1 MTDAK
6 LVIFLEMFVFL
17 AENNIKT
24 PLFGLKRGVLYVLL
38 VFPVAYFTTIFF
50 DAFPFLTM

>member
-1 MTDAK
+1 MHVALFFLMTDAK

-24 PLFGLKRGVLYVLL
+24 PLFSTSLK
-38 VFPVAYFTTIFF
+38 AS
-50 DAFPFLTM
+50 